1 MVARQIIHNLRP
13 QRAVLPSVIMCVVI
27 FCLSFLFSQKAQA
40 TSAEDI
46 VLRYNSN
53 DIHTAIEFDVSHFAY
68 VSSNNCVG
76 VFMPNGET
84 RSVLHL
90 GFDNI
95 YNQVIKLFPKH
106 YMTIILTM
114 YVPDAVNVADLY
126 TMPHAVNGVVL
137 VDFQSYSGTVYSSYG
152 YSRHYKLTYYNP
164 LDYEVDAF
172 LGDSQKSLIFVS
184 AEPHNPQVWAE
195 KQYGVNVCA
204 QSLYTYKKLNTTQ
217 EQNDFYKNENNAQN
231 NIKNQNK
238 DGDANNNPTQKSQT
252 LLQLSKDAFD
262 AITKIKPTNCQLALD
277 LGVVKL
283 PEQNM
288 CSLKIPS
295 YIQIIS
301 SILIIT
307 VTIPATIAIFNRIMA
322 LVKEMQH

>member
-1 MVARQIIHNLRP
+1 MVTRQIIHNLRP
-13 QRAVLPSVIMCVVI
+13 QVFILPSIIMCVV
-27 FCLSFLFSQKAQA
+27 FCLSFLFSKN
-40 TSAEDI
+40 TSAISTEDI
-46 VLRYNSN
+46 ILRYNSN
-53 DIHTAIEFDVSHFAY
+53 DIHTAVEFDVSHFAY
-68 VSSNNCVG
+68 VSNNNCVG
-76 VFMPNGET
+76 IFMPNGET
-84 RSVLHL
+84 RAVLHL

-114 YVPDAVNVADLY
+114 YLPDAVNVADLY

-137 VDFQSYSGTVYSSYG
+137 VDFQSYSGSLHTSYG

-164 LDYEVDAF
+164 LDFEVDAF
-172 LGDSQKSLIFVS
+172 LGNSSKPLIYVS
-184 AEPHNPQVWAE
+184 APPRNPQVWPE

-217 EQNDFYKNENNAQN
+217 QQNDFYNNENNAQN
-231 NIKNQNK
+231 NIKNQDKN
-238 DGDANNNPTQKSQT
+238 GDTNNNPSQKSQT

-262 AITKIKPTNCQLALD
+262 AITNIKPTNCQLTLD

-288 CSLKIPS
+288 CSLKVPF

-307 VTIPATIAIFNRIMA
+307 VTIPATIAIFNRIMS
-322 LVKEMQH
+322 LIKEMQH

>member
-1 MVARQIIHNLRP
+1 MYTLRVSVVSKLSVLVVLCAVLALAFVP
-13 QRAVLPSVIMCVVI
+13 KTARAVSI
-27 FCLSFLFSQKAQA
+27 
-40 TSAEDI
+40 EDI
-46 VLRYNSN
+46 TLRYNSN
-53 DIHTAIEFDVSHFAY
+53 DIHTAVEFDVSHFAY
-68 VSSNNCVG
+68 VSDNNCVG

-114 YVPDAVNVADLY
+114 SVPDAVDVADLY

-172 LGDSQKSLIFVS
+172 LGNSSKPLIYVS
-184 AEPHNPQVWAE
+184 AKPHNPNVWTE

-204 QSLYTYKKLNTTQ
+204 QSLYTFKKLNTTQ

-238 DGDANNNPTQKSQT
+238 NGDYNNNPTQKSQT

-262 AITKIKPTNCQLALD
+262 AIVKIKPTNCQLALD

-288 CSLKIPS
+288 CSLKVPS

-307 VTIPATIAIFNRIMA
+307 VTIPATIAIFNRIMF
-322 LVKEMQH
+322 LIKEMQS